1 VEAELNRQMHF
12 SRRSEKPRVQSLHAP
27 WVRLTFWGLVAT
39 AVIVLGILFQAT
51 SLPARPGK
59 KTPEPLPAPVKAYGS
74 KTAPI
79 AMEVFSDYECPA
91 CRALYEQT
99 LRPMINDYV
108 AAGKVYLVHR
118 DFPLSGHKYS
128 PQATRWANAAAR
140 IGQFGNVEAALYDNQ
155 AAWSADGNFEKFI
168 SGAMPPAD
176 FKRVQ
181 KQLEGCTSPPLT
193 APPTGVD
200 LPAVSNYTC
209 PVDTYIAKDIIL
221 GKQIPVTLTP
231 TFVIYYKGQKYPAS
245 SGSVSWQVFKN
256 FFDQLLS
263 Q

>member
-1 VEAELNRQMHF
+1 MI
-12 SRRSEKPRVQSLHAP
+12 
-27 WVRLTFWGLVAT
+27 

-59 KTPEPLPAPVKAYGS
+59 KTPESLPAPVKAYGS

-79 AMEVFSDYECPA
+79 TMEVFSDYECPA

-99 LRPMINDYV
+99 LRAMIGDYV

-181 KQLEGCTSPPLT
+181 KQLEGCDSSPLT
-193 APPTGVD
+193 APPHGVD
-200 LPAVSNYTC
+200 LPTVEHYPC
-209 PVDTYIAKDIIL
+209 PVDAYIAQDIVL
-221 GKQIPVTLTP
+221 GKQVPVTATP

-245 SGSVSWQVFKN
+245 SGFVSWQVFKN